1 MVHLSQMPDMIRNN
15 LINQELP
22 EFETTPWA
30 DGPPLAERRIALIS
44 TAGLHLKGE
53 TAYAADSGEYRI
65 IPDDADMGEL
75 VMSHISTN
83 FDRTGFYRDLNVVF
97 PIDRLRELRDE
108 GVIGSIAS
116 RHFAFMGATPPHLM
130 EPLAR
135 DLAGIM
141 RDDAVGGIVLCP
153 V

>member
-1 MVHLSQMPDMIRNN
+1 MVYLNEMPEKLRNA

-30 DGPPLAERRIALIS
+30 EGPPLAERRIALIA
-44 TAGLHLKGE
+44 TAGLHRKDE
-53 TAYAADSGEYRI
+53 APFVADSGEYRV
-65 IPDDADMGEL
+65 IPDDTDMNDL

-116 RHFAFMGATPPHLM
+116 RHFSFMGATPPHLM

-135 DLAGIM
+135 DLAGILQQ
-141 RDDAVGGIVLCP
+141 DGVNGIVFCP

>member
-1 MVHLSQMPDMIRNN
+1 MRREQVPAR
-15 LINQELP
+15 
-22 EFETTPWA
+22 
-30 DGPPLAERRIALIS
+30 LAERDCPDFGEPAWTPAPPPGDRQVAIVS
-44 TAGLHLKGE
+44 TAGLIQRGDRPFGFG
-53 TAYAADSGEYRI
+53 AADYRI
-65 IPDDADMGEL
+65 IDAESPADLM
-75 VMSHISTN
+75 MSHISTN

-116 RHFAFMGATPPHLM
+116 RHFSFMGATPPHLM

-135 DLAGIM
+135 DLAGILQQ
-141 RDDAVGGIVLCP
+141 DGVNGIVFCP